1 MQKIT
6 QNKALVV
13 TAAAIGIGLLG
24 YCAYNLLKKR
34 KVASLKVIKVDTV
47 PLDGVKDERLIEN
60 LFLLA

>member
-1 MQKIT
+1 M
-6 QNKALVV
+6 V